1 MKTEFKVGLTVTVA
15 LLLLGAALIWV
26 KDVQVGTQTANIL
39 FSNVSGLEIGSPVTV
54 SGVKK
59 GKVEALQVLGNNVNA
74 KISLAPDVTLYRDA
88 KARLMMRELMTGKKI
103 ELDPGQAESGKLGQG
118 ELIEGI
124 FVADI
129 PQLVGY
135 AGEAIDTLRLLVG
148 DMRQTLRNANVII
161 GDKAL
166 QEDLKISIKNIRL
179 ASSDLVQISR
189 DMRAIDIKA
198 IAHKLDTTLVNINAF
213 SKQLKPEVTQTV
225 KQVQSTLTHADTLIQ
240 SLQKITSKLTN
251 DKQTLAGK
259 ILNDP
264 KFMAKIDSTI
274 TDLDSLVRRG
284 YDEGINVKLK
294 LF

>member
-198 IAHKLDTTLVNINAF
+198 IAHNLDTTLVNINAF